1 MKVVVVS
8 RRGAI
13 RRMLRRWRLWI
24 WLSVAVG
31 VLGLGIG
38 LVPLFNVLGYELAVA
53 VSLFAA
59 VSGLDIGAA
68 LARELQWMQ
77 QPAIVKSAYPGR
89 ALARTTA
96 TASLLAIGIALPPA
110 LIAAVRGIWIPTC
123 DWWFGIKAYLAMPLA
138 TAALAGALGHALA
151 VAVGSREPDQA
162 RRDLPFALI
171 YSLVYGAV
179 VGGVLALK
187 VSVEAGLLVGG
198 IQAGVLGLVVF
209 LFRPHRSTLVA
220 HAPFVVVVGAALYGF
235 YAAPPV
241 FSYNAILGYFPGN
254 LYDENVELGMP
265 LLWSRLEQLAWVIAV
280 VALVA
285 ARIDV
290 PRFRIGREPRPAG
303 RRLAPVLVAIV
314 AIAGAIMLRV
324 SGGELGYRI
333 DADEIE
339 DALGGVVETEHF
351 IIHYAKTPEIEKD
364 IALVASD
371 HEFRY
376 AQVVAELGA
385 APPGKLRSFVFAN
398 REQKAR
404 WIGAKDVEMAKPW
417 RREIYLEH
425 RAFPHGSLRHEIAH
439 AVASAFGD
447 PMFGVASRPVA
458 GVPLL
463 ASPGLI
469 EGLAVAAD
477 WPAGYDRFTPHE
489 SVRAMQAMGLTPSIR
504 ELLSL
509 GFLTVSSARSYTTA
523 GSFMRYLLD
532 KYGAERLRTLYG
544 SGGDFERA
552 YGKSVGTLEAEWR
565 TMISSIELPAE
576 EIEGTRER
584 FRAGSV
590 FARPCPHANAARR
603 ERAVEAY
610 ASGDRPGAVSLLRAV
625 CADAP
630 EEPRYKLELGDFL
643 VGAGGAQRVEA
654 VALWTAIASSSSVT
668 SSMRAD
674 ALERLARDAAAA
686 GNLTRTT
693 ALIARAREL
702 PVDPNARRQLEAEWF
717 ALHHQ
722 GPAGAAL
729 RGYFFAPGG
738 SWDAPS
744 WALLATLAEPNLG
757 LAHYLYGLQ
766 QANSGE
772 WQAAAEELAK
782 SLDLGLPS
790 LAFTKNA
797 ARRLAVVAYRAGD
810 KPRVERAIA
819 TLRQP
824 DMTESEHLLA
834 GDWAER
840 LSFSATGRL
849 SN

>member
-1 MKVVVVS
+1 MKVAVVS
-8 RRGAI
+8 KRGAI
-13 RRMLRRWRLWI
+13 RRMLGRGRIWI
-24 WLSVAVG
+24 WLSLSVV
-31 VLGLGIG
+31 VLGLAIG
-38 LVPLFNVLGYELAVA
+38 LVPLFNVLGFELAIA
-53 VSLFAA
+53 VSIFAA
-59 VSGLDIGAA
+59 ICGLDLGAS

-77 QPAIVKSAYPGR
+77 EPAIVRSVYPGG
-89 ALARTTA
+89 ALARTTCA
-96 TASLLAIGIALPPA
+96 ASLLAVGVTLPPA
-110 LIAAVRGIWIPTC
+110 AIAAVRGIWLPTC
-123 DWWFGIKAYLAMPLA
+123 DWWFGIKAYLAMPVV

-151 VAVGSREPDQA
+151 IAVGSQERTAA
-162 RRDLPFALI
+162 RRDRPFALAYAVAI
-171 YSLVYGAV
+171 GAAI
-179 VGGVLALK
+179 GGVLALK
-187 VSVEAGLLVGG
+187 TEDVGGLLVGG
-198 IQAGVLGLVVF
+198 GIAIALGLV
-209 LFRPHRSTLVA
+209 LWLIRPHRSTLAAMVPLLVVA
-220 HAPFVVVVGAALYGF
+220 GGGLYAF

-241 FSYNAILGYFPGN
+241 FTYNAILGYFPGN

-265 LLWSRLEQLAWVIAV
+265 LVWSRLEQLAWVIAV

-290 PRFRIGREPRPAG
+290 PRFRITREPRPTRG
-303 RRLAPVLVAIV
+303 RLAPLVLAL
-314 AIAGAIMLRV
+314 AASAGGVTLHV
-324 SGGELGYRI
+324 FGGELGFRI
-333 DADEIE
+333 DGDEIE
-339 DALGGVVETEHF
+339 HALGGRVETDHF
-351 IIHYAKTPEIEKD
+351 VIHYAKTPDIERD

-376 AQVVAELGA
+376 AQVVAQLGA

-398 REQKAR
+398 RDQKAR

-425 RAFPHGSLRHEIAH
+425 RSFPHGSLRHEIAH

-447 PMFGVASRPVA
+447 PIFGVASRQVA

-477 WPAGYDRFTPHE
+477 WPAGYERLTPHE
-489 SVRAMQAMGLTPSIR
+489 AVRAMQAMGMTPSIR

-509 GFLTVSSARSYTTA
+509 RFLTVSSARGYTTA
-523 GSFMRYLLD
+523 GSFMRHLLD

-544 SGGDFERA
+544 SGGDFELA
-552 YGKSVGTLEAEWR
+552 YGKPISTLEAEWR
-565 TMISSIELPAE
+565 TMLGSISLPSE

-603 ERAVEAY
+603 ERAVDAY
-610 ASGDRPGAVSLLRAV
+610 VRGDRTEAISLLRAV
-625 CADAP
+625 CNDAP
-630 EEPRYKLELGDFL
+630 EEPRYRLELGDFL
-643 VGAGGAQRVEA
+643 VGAGGMQRIEA
-654 VALWTAIASSSSVT
+654 VALWTTIAESETVT
-668 SSMRAD
+668 SSLRAD
-674 ALERLARDAAAA
+674 ALERLARDAAAT
-686 GNLTRTT
+686 GDLSRTT

-702 PVDPNARRQLEAEWF
+702 PVDSSARRQLEAKWF
-717 ALHHQ
+717 ALHHD

-729 RGYFFAPGG
+729 RGYFFAPPG

-744 WALLATLAEPNLG
+744 WALLATLAEPTLG

-766 QANSGE
+766 QANEGE
-772 WQAAAEELAK
+772 WHAAAEALDK
-782 SLDLGLPS
+782 SLTLGLPS

-797 ARRLAVVAYRAGD
+797 ARRLAVAAYRAED

-824 DMTESEHLLA
+824 DMNASDHLLA
-834 GDWAER
+834 DDWSQR
-840 LSFSATGRL
+840 LTFAATGRL
-849 SN
+849 SK